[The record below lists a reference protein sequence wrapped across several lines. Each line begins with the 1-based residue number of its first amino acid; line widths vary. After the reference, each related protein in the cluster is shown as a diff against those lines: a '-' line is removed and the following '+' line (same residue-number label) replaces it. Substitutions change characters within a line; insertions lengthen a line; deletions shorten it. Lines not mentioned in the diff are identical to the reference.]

1 MPERQDEPAFAYRV
15 LRYMPNP
22 LRDEWVN
29 IGVLVFDPETGDR
42 RLRTIEEANEFAR
55 VRRLHPGMDVE
66 LLRGLPNY
74 FENRFSG
81 ASELSPANDLT
92 QDGTGG
98 TAWLKELDK
107 LDATLSNTLQFG
119 PQKGVYATDL
129 NAEIDLL
136 YDRLVALEHPAARV
150 GSSAKRNTLRSYCS
164 QVLRQVGMYQLIEKG
179 VPAAEFTF
187 AGDPT
192 KIDYGYRRNGTR
204 GFLQTISLFPTP
216 GDVKSF
222 AYTVQRIREK
232 VHSSEFTAVTDTPLS
247 EEKEGHQFVRQTLRE
262 MGVEAVPME
271 GFAVWAARMRPLIH
285 AEIKPKTM

>member
-92 QDGTGG
+92 QDGT
-98 TAWLKELDK
+98 
-107 LDATLSNTLQFG
+107 
-119 PQKGVYATDL
+119 
-129 NAEIDLL
+129 
-136 YDRLVALEHPAARV
+136 AA
-150 GSSAKRNTLRSYCS
+150 
-164 QVLRQVGMYQLIEKG
+164 
-179 VPAAEFTF
+179 P
-187 AGDPT
+187 
-192 KIDYGYRRNGTR
+192 R
-204 GFLQTISLFPTP
+204 G
-216 GDVKSF
+216 
-222 AYTVQRIREK
+222 
-232 VHSSEFTAVTDTPLS
+232 
-247 EEKEGHQFVRQTLRE
+247 
-262 MGVEAVPME
+262 
-271 GFAVWAARMRPLIH
+271 
-285 AEIKPKTM
+285 